1 MTGDGIYSLP
11 VPSTAVTG
19 YGTNAWAHFWA
30 LQVNAKVAV
39 EDTIVTFTKHFIYT
53 TTREISA
60 I

>member
-11 VPSTAVTG
+11 VPSTAITG
-19 YGTNAWAHFWA
+19 YGTNAGAHFWA

-53 TTREISA
+53 TT
-60 I
+60 